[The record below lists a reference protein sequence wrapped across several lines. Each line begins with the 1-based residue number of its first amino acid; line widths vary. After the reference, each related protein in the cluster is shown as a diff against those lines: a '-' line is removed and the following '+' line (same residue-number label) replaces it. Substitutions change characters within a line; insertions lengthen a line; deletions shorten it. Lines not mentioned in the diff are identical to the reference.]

1 MALPT
6 DAALPL
12 ADLKVLDFS
21 WAGVG
26 PITVKY
32 LADHG
37 ATVVRV
43 ESHAR
48 YDVVRLGPPWH
59 DGKPGIE
66 RSQFY
71 ASYNTSKL
79 GLALDLSKPE
89 ARAIAR
95 RLAAWADVVV
105 ESYTPRV
112 MRAFGLAFEDLRA
125 VNPRL
130 VMLSTCLQGQTG
142 PYAEFPGFGQLAAA
156 LSGFYEIAGWADRA
170 PAPPYG
176 AYTDYVVPRLAAT
189 ALLAAV
195 DHQRRTGEGQHLDVS
210 QVEAALH
217 FLAPRAPRPRA
228 HGPGRDARREPER
241 PRRAARRL
249 PVRGRRPVDRAQRAW
264 RGGVARAVRRARRAR
279 LARGCALL
287 DARRARRARRG
298 ARRAGGRGDA
308 LPRCERARGPA
319 AGGRD
324 RGRRRRER
332 ARPARRSRARRLGL
346 LPVARAS
353 GAPAGALRGPRAAP
367 GGDAGEAPLG
377 GAGARRAHRAR
388 AARGARHDGG
398 RDRAA
403 DRRAGGLVARSR
415 AGAAPS
421 GACVP
426 CRQRG
431 DAHPGAHARRM
442 ERAPRGH
449 GACSARRVP
458 PCSYAR
464 GRHGA
469 RRALRGRGAVRARA
483 APFA

>member
-1 MALPT
+1 MALPADPT
-6 DAALPL
+6 LPL

-37 ATVVRV
+37 ATVLRV

-79 GLALDLSKPE
+79 GIALDLSKPE

-112 MRAFGLAFEDLRA
+112 MRAFGLAYEDLRA
-125 VNPRL
+125 VNPHL

-217 FLAPRAPRPRA
+217 FLAP
-228 HGPGRDARREPER
+228 
-241 PRRAARRL
+241 
-249 PVRGRRPVDRAQRAW
+249 
-264 RGGVARAVRRARRAR
+264 
-279 LARGCALL
+279 ALL
-287 DARRARRARRG
+287 DHELTGRVAT
-298 ARRAGGRGDA
+298 RAGNRSDHAAPHGAYPCAGDDRWIALSVRGEAEWRALCAVLAQPAWLADARFSTHAARVAHTEALDA
-308 LPRCERARGPA
+308 LVAAATRSLDASELVGRLQA
-319 AGGRD
+319 AGIAAGVVESALD
-324 RGRRRRER
+324 LHADPVLAGWGFFQWLEHP
-332 ARPARRSRARRLGL
+332 ARPPAPYEGHALRLEATPGKL
-346 LPVARAS
+346 RWA
-353 GAPAGALRGPRAAP
+353 APALGEHTALVLR
-367 GGDAGEAPLG
+367 EVLG
-377 GAGARRAHRAR
+377 MTEEEIVRLIDER
-388 AARGARHDGG
+388 
-398 RDRAA
+398 
-403 DRRAGGLVARSR
+403 VAW
-415 AGAAPS
+415 
-421 GACVP
+421 
-426 CRQRG
+426 
-431 DAHPGAHARRM
+431 
-442 ERAPRGH
+442 
-449 GACSARRVP
+449 
-458 PCSYAR
+458 
-464 GRHGA
+464 
-469 RRALRGRGAVRARA
+469 
-483 APFA
+483 

>member
-6 DAALPL
+6 DPTLPL

-26 PITVKY
+26 PITAKY

-79 GLALDLSKPE
+79 GIALDLSKPE

-112 MRAFGLAFEDLRA
+112 MRAFGLAYEDLRA
-125 VNPRL
+125 VNPHL

-195 DHQRRTGEGQHLDVS
+195 DHQRRTGKGQHLDVS

-217 FLAPRAPRPRA
+217 FLAP
-228 HGPGRDARREPER
+228 
-241 PRRAARRL
+241 
-249 PVRGRRPVDRAQRAW
+249 
-264 RGGVARAVRRARRAR
+264 
-279 LARGCALL
+279 ALL
-287 DARRARRARRG
+287 DHELTGRVATRTGNRSDQAAPHGAYPCAGDDRWIALSVRGEAEWRALCTVLAQPAWPADARFSTPAARVAHTE
-298 ARRAGGRGDA
+298 ALDA
-308 LPRCERARGPA
+308 LVAAATSSLDASELVGRLQA
-319 AGGRD
+319 AGIAAGVVGSALD
-324 RGRRRRER
+324 LHADPVLAGWGFFQWLGPP
-332 ARPARRSRARRLGL
+332 ARPPA
-346 LPVARAS
+346 
-353 GAPAGALRGPRAAP
+353 APAGRPPGPPAPPGEPPPAAP
-367 GGDAGEAPLG
+367 AP
-377 GAGARRAHRAR
+377 GARTPALL
-388 AARGARHDGG
+388 AAG
-398 RDRAA
+398 
-403 DRRAGGLVARSR
+403 
-415 AGAAPS
+415 
-421 GACVP
+421 
-426 CRQRG
+426 
-431 DAHPGAHARRM
+431 
-442 ERAPRGH
+442 
-449 GACSARRVP
+449 
-458 PCSYAR
+458 
-464 GRHGA
+464 
-469 RRALRGRGAVRARA
+469 VR
-483 APFA
+483 

>member
-6 DAALPL
+6 DPALPL

-176 AYTDYVVPRLAAT
+176 AYTDYVVPRLAA
-189 ALLAAV
+189 
-195 DHQRRTGEGQHLDVS
+195 
-210 QVEAALH
+210 
-217 FLAPRAPRPRA
+217 P
-228 HGPGRDARREPER
+228 
-241 PRRAARRL
+241 
-249 PVRGRRPVDRAQRAW
+249 
-264 RGGVARAVRRARRAR
+264 
-279 LARGCALL
+279 ALL
-287 DARRARRARRG
+287 DHERTGRVAT
-298 ARRAGGRGDA
+298 RAGNRSDHAAPHGAYPCAGDDRWIALSVRGEAEWRALCAVLAEPAWLADARFATHAARVVHADA
-308 LPRCERARGPA
+308 LDALVAAATRSREARELVGRLQA
-319 AGGRD
+319 AGI
-324 RGRRRRER
+324 
-332 ARPARRSRARRLGL
+332 A
-346 LPVARAS
+346 
-353 GAPAGALRGPRAAP
+353 AGVV
-367 GGDAGEAPLG
+367 E
-377 GAGARRAHRAR
+377 
-388 AARGARHDGG
+388 
-398 RDRAA
+398 
-403 DRRAGGLVARSR
+403 S
-415 AGAAPS
+415 
-421 GACVP
+421 
-426 CRQRG
+426 
-431 DAHPGAHARRM
+431 
-442 ERAPRGH
+442 
-449 GACSARRVP
+449 
-458 PCSYAR
+458 
-464 GRHGA
+464 
-469 RRALRGRGAVRARA
+469 
-483 APFA
+483 

>member
-6 DAALPL
+6 DPALPL

-176 AYTDYVVPRLAAT
+176 AYTDYVVPRL
-189 ALLAAV
+189 
-195 DHQRRTGEGQHLDVS
+195 DVS

-217 FLAPRAPRPRA
+217 FLAP
-228 HGPGRDARREPER
+228 
-241 PRRAARRL
+241 
-249 PVRGRRPVDRAQRAW
+249 
-264 RGGVARAVRRARRAR
+264 
-279 LARGCALL
+279 ALL
-287 DARRARRARRG
+287 DHELTGRVAT
-298 ARRAGGRGDA
+298 RAGNRSDHAAPHGAYPCAGDDRWIALSVRGEAEWRALCSVLAEPAWLADARFATHAARVVHAEALDA
-308 LPRCERARGPA
+308 LVAAATCSLDASELVGRLQA
-319 AGGRD
+319 AGIAAGVVESALD
-324 RGRRRRER
+324 LH
-332 ARPARRSRARRLGL
+332 AD
-346 LPVARAS
+346 PVL
-353 GAPAGALRGPRAAP
+353 AG
-367 GGDAGEAPLG
+367 
-377 GAGARRAHRAR
+377 
-388 AARGARHDGG
+388 
-398 RDRAA
+398 
-403 DRRAGGLVARSR
+403 
-415 AGAAPS
+415 
-421 GACVP
+421 
-426 CRQRG
+426 
-431 DAHPGAHARRM
+431 
-442 ERAPRGH
+442 
-449 GACSARRVP
+449 
-458 PCSYAR
+458 
-464 GRHGA
+464 
-469 RRALRGRGAVRARA
+469 
-483 APFA
+483 

>member
-6 DAALPL
+6 DPALPL

-59 DGKPGIE
+59 EGKPGIE

-79 GLALDLSKPE
+79 GIALDLSKPA
-89 ARAIAR
+89 ARDIAR
-95 RLAAWADVVV
+95 RLAAWADVLV

-112 MRAFGLAFEDLRA
+112 MRRFGLAYADLRQL
-125 VNPRL
+125 NPRL

-142 PYAEFPGFGQLAAA
+142 PHAEFPGFGQLVAA

-210 QVEAALH
+210 QLEAALH
-217 FLAPRAPRPRA
+217 FLAP
-228 HGPGRDARREPER
+228 
-241 PRRAARRL
+241 
-249 PVRGRRPVDRAQRAW
+249 
-264 RGGVARAVRRARRAR
+264 
-279 LARGCALL
+279 ALL
-287 DARRARRARRG
+287 DHELTGRVAT
-298 ARRAGGRGDA
+298 RAGNRSDHAAPHGAYPCAGDDRWIALSVHGEALDPLVAAATRSLDASELVGR
-308 LPRCERARGPA
+308 LQA
-319 AGGRD
+319 AGIAAGVVESALD
-324 RGRRRRER
+324 LHADPVLAGWGFFQWLEHP
-332 ARPARRSRARRLGL
+332 ARPPAPYEGHTLRLEATPGKL
-346 LPVARAS
+346 RWA
-353 GAPAGALRGPRAAP
+353 APALGEHTALVLR
-367 GGDAGEAPLG
+367 EVLG
-377 GAGARRAHRAR
+377 MTEEEIAR
-388 AARGARHDGG
+388 
-398 RDRAA
+398 
-403 DRRAGGLVARSR
+403 LV
-415 AGAAPS
+415 
-421 GACVP
+421 
-426 CRQRG
+426 
-431 DAHPGAHARRM
+431 D
-442 ERAPRGH
+442 ERVAW
-449 GACSARRVP
+449 
-458 PCSYAR
+458 
-464 GRHGA
+464 
-469 RRALRGRGAVRARA
+469 
-483 APFA
+483 

>member
-6 DAALPL
+6 DPSLPL
-12 ADLKVLDFS
+12 ADLKVVDFS

-37 ATVVRV
+37 AAVVRV

-79 GLALDLSKPE
+79 GIALDLSKPE

-112 MRAFGLAFEDLRA
+112 MRAFGLAYEDLRA

-176 AYTDYVVPRLAAT
+176 AYTDYVVPRLAAR

-210 QVEAALH
+210 QVH
-217 FLAPRAPRPRA
+217 
-228 HGPGRDARREPER
+228 
-241 PRRAARRL
+241 AAR
-249 PVRGRRPVDRAQRAW
+249 
-264 RGGVARAVRRARRAR
+264 VAHAEA
-279 LARGCALL
+279 L
-287 DARRARRARRG
+287 DALVAAATRSLDASELV
-298 ARRAGGRGDA
+298 GR
-308 LPRCERARGPA
+308 LQA
-319 AGGRD
+319 AGIAAGVVESALD
-324 RGRRRRER
+324 LHADPVLAGWGFFQWLEHP
-332 ARPARRSRARRLGL
+332 ARPAAPYEGHALRLEATPGKL
-346 LPVARAS
+346 RWA
-353 GAPAGALRGPRAAP
+353 APALGEHTALVLR
-367 GGDAGEAPLG
+367 EVLG
-377 GAGARRAHRAR
+377 MTEEEIARLIDER
-388 AARGARHDGG
+388 
-398 RDRAA
+398 
-403 DRRAGGLVARSR
+403 VAW
-415 AGAAPS
+415 
-421 GACVP
+421 
-426 CRQRG
+426 
-431 DAHPGAHARRM
+431 
-442 ERAPRGH
+442 
-449 GACSARRVP
+449 
-458 PCSYAR
+458 
-464 GRHGA
+464 
-469 RRALRGRGAVRARA
+469 
-483 APFA
+483 